1 MKFAKWTFLIAGIYG
16 LLLVAPMLF
25 MEQQMSQTFPP
36 AITHPE
42 YFYGFVIG
50 ITAWQL
56 VFLLIAHDPLGR
68 RTLML
73 PAMLEKTYGTV
84 ALVLFAQGR
93 ISVTV
98 LGAGLI
104 DLLLGVLF
112 IVAYIKTR
120 DVATTQQPTQLS
132 AQA

>member
-25 MEQQMSQTFPP
+25 IEQQMSQNFPP

-50 ITAWQL
+50 TTAWQL
-56 VFLLIAHDPLGR
+56 VFLLIGRAPLR
-68 RTLML
+68 YRALML
-73 PAMLEKTYGTV
+73 PAILEKTYGFA
-84 ALVLFAQGR
+84 ALALFAQGR
-93 ISVTV
+93 IPAVV

-104 DLLLGVLF
+104 DLVLGTLF
-112 IVAYIKTR
+112 VIAYLKTR
-120 DVATTQQPTQLS
+120 NAVIARQSTTLS
-132 AQA
+132 PQA